1 MRQFFKFTFAT
12 MLGLFLFSAL
22 MLLIFVGIVSAGAGS
37 DKVNIEPNS
46 VLHLTLSNSIMDR
59 ASNNPFEDFDFMTG
73 ESNSPIGLN
82 ELLSAIRQAKDEDNV
97 KGIFLD
103 ISFIPSGMA
112 TMFEVREALKDFK
125 ESGKFVYSYSEVYS
139 QSAYYLASVS
149 DSVFIHPTGMMEMK
163 GIMFEVPFIK
173 GTLEKIGIEPQVIRH
188 GKFKSAIEPLVND
201 EMSPENREQMTLIAT
216 SLWNQMVADMAES
229 RGVTAEEINRIAS
242 ELLIRNAEDAVKY
255 GMADRMV
262 YKDEMDAA
270 LSAAVGTESVD
281 DISLIAYSDLNAK
294 MSEGYSKDKIAVI
307 YAQGDIIDGE
317 GSEYEIGSIRIS
329 EAIREARLDDQVKAI
344 VLRVNSPGGSAQASE
359 VIWREVALARE
370 AKPVIVSMG
379 DLAASGGYYI
389 SCAAD
394 EVYCSP
400 LTITGSIGVFGVI
413 PNMEGLVT
421 DKLGVKFDQ
430 VMTNDHADFFP
441 VTRPMTDFEKEVI
454 QQSIEEIYSTF
465 VSRVSAGREISPEM
479 VDSIGQGRVWSGV
492 NALDINLVDG
502 YAGLMACI
510 NTAAEMAEL
519 DKYRIVELPEQ
530 KDPFTQIMESF
541 GAQART
547 DRALKAR
554 LGIFYEWY
562 VSVEKVMK
570 QSGIQARMPYEFD
583 LR

>member
-1 MRQFFKFTFAT
+1 MRQFFKFTLAT
-12 MLGLFLFSAL
+12 ILGLFLFSGL
-22 MLLIFVGIVSAGAGS
+22 MFLLLIGIVSAGAGS
-37 DKVNIEPNS
+37 DKVKVEPNS
-46 VLHLTLSNSIMDR
+46 VLHLTLANSIMDR

-73 ESNSPIGLN
+73 QSNSPIGLN
-82 ELLSAIRQAKDEDNV
+82 ELLSAIRQAKEEDNI

-103 ISFIPSGMA
+103 ISFVPAGMA

-125 ESGKFVYSYSEVYS
+125 KSGKFVYSYSEVYS

-149 DSVFIHPTGMMEMK
+149 DSVFIHPTGMMELK

-173 GTLEKIGIEPQVIRH
+173 GTLEKIGIEPQIIRH

-201 EMSPENREQMTLIAT
+201 EMSPENREQLGLIAN

-229 RGVTAEEINRIAS
+229 RGVNAEEINRIAS

-262 YKDEMDAA
+262 YKDELDEA
-270 LSAAVGTESVD
+270 LAIAVGTESAD
-281 DISLIAYSDLNAK
+281 DINFMAYGDLKAK

-307 YAQGDIIDGE
+307 YAQGDIIDGQ

-430 VMTNDHADFFP
+430 VMTNDHADFIR
-441 VTRPMTDFEKEVI
+441 VTRRLTDFERDVI
-454 QQSIEEIYSTF
+454 QQGVEEIYSTF
-465 VSRVSAGREISPEM
+465 VSRVSAGREISPEV
-479 VDSIGQGRVWSGV
+479 VDSIGQGRVWSGL
-492 NALDINLVDG
+492 NALDIDLVDG
-502 YAGLMACI
+502 YAGLLACI
-510 NTAAEMAEL
+510 NMAADMAGLE
-519 DKYRIVELPEQ
+519 KYRVLELPEQ
-530 KDPFTQIMESF
+530 KDPFQQILESF

-547 DRALKAR
+547 DRAMKAR
-554 LGIFYEWY
+554 LGMLYDWY
-562 VSVEKVMK
+562 VSVERVMK
-570 QSGIQARMPYEFD
+570 QSGIQARMPYEFNI
-583 LR
+583 R